1 MNKIDLRS
9 DTFTTPT
16 PQMLEAMINAKVGDD
31 VYGEDESINSLQD
44 RVSELC
50 GKEAALFVPS
60 GTMSNQIGLA
70 INTNNGDEVITDAD
84 AHIYYYETAGPS
96 LLSRV
101 QIRPI
106 KSNNG
111 MPDLNEIEDSIRPD
125 IYYFPNTSLICL
137 ENTHNRHGG
146 AIINL
151 EYIKELKKLAEK
163 YGIKLHLDGARLWN
177 ASSATGISIKEY
189 VQYFDSVSLCFSKGL
204 GAPVGSILVSNKEN
218 IKKALKW
225 RKILGGGMRQ
235 AGMLA
240 AACDFALDN
249 VFPIMSKDHSNAK
262 DFSQRL
268 ITFNNGIILNIDS
281 VQTNIVV
288 FELPKGI
295 DAKEFELNCKNENLM
310 LSGIGGRKI
319 RAVFYYQI
327 TTIQAQNAA
336 EIIQNVLNQMRNT

>member
-1 MNKIDLRS
+1 MERIDLRS

-16 PQMLEAMINAKVGDD
+16 PQMLEVMMKAKVGDD
-31 VYGEDESINSLQD
+31 VYGEDESINNLQD
-44 RVSELC
+44 RVTKLC
-50 GKEAALFVPS
+50 NKDAALFVPS

-70 INTNNGDEVITDAD
+70 INTNNGEEVITDAD

-125 IYYFPNTSLICL
+125 IYYFPKTSLICI

-146 AIINL
+146 AIIDID
-151 EYIKELKKLAEK
+151 YIKELKILADR

-177 ASSATGISIKEY
+177 ASVATGISINDY
-189 VQYFDSVSLCFSKGL
+189 VEHFDSVSLCFSKGL
-204 GAPVGSILVSNKEN
+204 GAPVGSILVSSKVN
-218 IKKALKW
+218 ISKALKW

-235 AGMLA
+235 AGILA
-240 AACDFALDN
+240 KACDFALDN
-249 VFPIMSKDHSNAK
+249 VLPILTKDHQNAK
-262 DFSQRL
+262 EFSNQ
-268 ITFNNGIILNIDS
+268 IINSNSEINLNIDS
-281 VQTNIVV
+281 VQTNMVV
-288 FELPKGI
+288 FELPLGI

-310 LSGIGGRKI
+310 LSCIGGRKI

-327 TTIQAQNAA
+327 SKEQSIKAA
-336 EIIQNVLNQMRNT
+336 EIISNVVSIISGK